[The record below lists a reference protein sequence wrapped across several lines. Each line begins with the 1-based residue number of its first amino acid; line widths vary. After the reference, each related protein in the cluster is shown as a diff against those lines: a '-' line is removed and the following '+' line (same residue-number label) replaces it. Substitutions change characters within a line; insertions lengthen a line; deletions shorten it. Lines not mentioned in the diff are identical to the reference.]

1 MAPCFHAKEEHSSDN
16 RERGEEGEQEYRSY
30 GWLFL
35 KPRSPVLPSGNWEL
49 KEGAHVFLSSFYNHI
64 DVILKQF

>member
-16 RERGEEGEQEYRSY
+16 RERGEGEREYRGY

-49 KEGAHVFLSSFYNHI
+49 KEGAHVFLSSFYNHL